1 MFDSIENNQ
10 HCTGRIVVDG
20 DPDGAGDGSDGAL
33 LRSAVPD
40 GDDAGAKRDGVDHAD
55 RQCDQPQRWRNQRH
69 RRDDPL
75 CVVCDLYHVVAV
87 RGVGVSLLAN
97 NLRAP
102 CESEHLR

>member
-1 MFDSIENNQ
+1 MTGAQTSRFKHQFYRYQ
-10 HCTGRIVVDG
+10 HRVET
-20 DPDGAGDGSDGAL
+20 
-33 LRSAVPD
+33 

-87 RGVGVSLLAN
+87 RGIGVSLLAN